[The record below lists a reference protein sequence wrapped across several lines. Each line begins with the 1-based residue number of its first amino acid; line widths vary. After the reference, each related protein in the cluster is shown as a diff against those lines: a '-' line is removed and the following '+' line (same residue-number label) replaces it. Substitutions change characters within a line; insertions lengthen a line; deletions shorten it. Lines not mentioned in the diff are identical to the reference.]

1 MSLKAL
7 TANTAP
13 EENAHLLAEDDA
25 AIFQSMF
32 GEDGVLEIGQR
43 MKATVISNNKVRVA
57 DGVVC
62 IGGHIAR
69 TVYGDYTDLTIENG
83 ESGKNRNDLII
94 GTFSTTGAGGIDTMQ
109 LTVKKGAAGTAAT
122 DPALTQGNLYTG
134 SKLREVPLWRVKIEG
149 LSITKVE
156 QLFEI
161 VPSIPTLKKELE
173 SLNGKLEDLKN
184 PNNYAWVVL
193 QSRTLPG
200 SKETYLLAESL
211 TSAVDFASATKGSA
225 AIYIKK
231 PGRYLIMSR
240 INIETTSPNVL
251 LRINRRQSAESA
263 YTAYREIGIQKNA
276 GEYSQ
281 MTLLTT
287 YDTNTAFGII
297 IKNNSP
303 SDCNVG
309 ESVICIIPI

>member
-173 SLNGKLEDLKN
+173 SLNGNKIDGSIPQTGVIILGQ
-184 PNNYAWVVL
+184 YAIQW
-193 QSRTLPG
+193 G
-200 SKETYLLAESL
+200 SNSTKSTN
-211 TSAVDFASATKGSA
+211 ATA
-225 AIYIKK
+225 DIK
-231 PGRYLIMSR
+231 
-240 INIETTSPNVL
+240 
-251 LRINRRQSAESA
+251 LRIPYESSSYFA
-263 YTAYREIGIQKNA
+263 TYSWVHNA
-276 GEYSQ
+276 NLVSKSWLGDAGGNDARTTEEFKIYMQRTNSTYPSYYLWA
-281 MTLLTT
+281 TLGKL
-287 YDTNTAFGII
+287 
-297 IKNNSP
+297 P
-303 SDCNVG
+303 
-309 ESVICIIPI
+309 

>member
-13 EENAHLLAEDDA
+13 EENAHILAEDDA

-32 GEDGVLEIGQR
+32 GEDGVLEIGQQ

-57 DGVVC
+57 DGLVC

-173 SLNGKLEDLKN
+173 SLNGKIKEQNILWEGFSYMQSGQSVNLSTPINQTKSGIVLVFSFAEN
-184 PNNYAWVVL
+184 ETAQNYAW
-193 QSRTLPG
+193 QSFFVPKALIGSRPG
-200 SKETYLLAESL
+200 EGHQFNLFWNSWSQKYLYIHNDKIVGQATNSTTQNKRFGLRKII
-211 TSAVDFASATKGSA
+211 AV
-225 AIYIKK
+225 
-231 PGRYLIMSR
+231 
-240 INIETTSPNVL
+240 
-251 LRINRRQSAESA
+251 
-263 YTAYREIGIQKNA
+263 
-276 GEYSQ
+276 
-281 MTLLTT
+281 
-287 YDTNTAFGII
+287 
-297 IKNNSP
+297 
-303 SDCNVG
+303 
-309 ESVICIIPI
+309 

>member
-173 SLNGKLEDLKN
+173 SLNGNSYKLYTGLLGGISTRPYVLKKYN
-184 PNNYAWVVL
+184 DGTFELCGNLDA
-193 QSRTLPG
+193 
-200 SKETYLLAESL
+200 
-211 TSAVDFASATKGSA
+211 SAVRLQYSNSSKVYFTTISAPIPEELTIDLDKRTQFSGSVESEGIYYLSANELTATTLTVYLSAMNYISEIHYIASGFILKGWW
-225 AIYIKK
+225 K
-231 PGRYLIMSR
+231 
-240 INIETTSPNVL
+240 
-251 LRINRRQSAESA
+251 
-263 YTAYREIGIQKNA
+263 
-276 GEYSQ
+276 
-281 MTLLTT
+281 
-287 YDTNTAFGII
+287 
-297 IKNNSP
+297 
-303 SDCNVG
+303 
-309 ESVICIIPI
+309 

>member
-32 GEDGVLEIGQR
+32 GEDGVLETGQR

-57 DGVVC
+57 DGLVC

-173 SLNGKLEDLKN
+173 SLNSNIISVEHKDIGTHE
-184 PNNYAWVVL
+184 VI
-193 QSRTLPG
+193 
-200 SKETYLLAESL
+200 
-211 TSAVDFASATKGSA
+211 KGSYTD
-225 AIYIKK
+225 INVDLTQFGMSKNISVI
-231 PGRYLIMSR
+231 PIFQGRSYAPNYGLLTLGLYEFNQNTATLRLYNADGSNREPR
-240 INIETTSPNVL
+240 INVCV
-251 LRINRRQSAESA
+251 
-263 YTAYREIGIQKNA
+263 IGFK
-276 GEYSQ
+276 
-281 MTLLTT
+281 
-287 YDTNTAFGII
+287 
-297 IKNNSP
+297 
-303 SDCNVG
+303 
-309 ESVICIIPI
+309 

>member
-161 VPSIPTLKKELE
+161 VPSIQTLKKELE
-173 SLNGKLEDLKN
+173 SLNGNIKEQNILWEGFSYMQSGQSVNLSTPINQTKSGIVLVFSFAEN
-184 PNNYAWVVL
+184 ETAQNYAW
-193 QSRTLPG
+193 QSFFVPKALIESRPG
-200 SKETYLLAESL
+200 DGHQFNLFWNTWSQKYLYIHNDKIAGQATNSTTQNKRFGLRKII
-211 TSAVDFASATKGSA
+211 AV
-225 AIYIKK
+225 
-231 PGRYLIMSR
+231 
-240 INIETTSPNVL
+240 
-251 LRINRRQSAESA
+251 
-263 YTAYREIGIQKNA
+263 
-276 GEYSQ
+276 
-281 MTLLTT
+281 
-287 YDTNTAFGII
+287 
-297 IKNNSP
+297 
-303 SDCNVG
+303 
-309 ESVICIIPI
+309 

>member
-57 DGVVC
+57 DGSVC

-173 SLNGKLEDLKN
+173 SLNGKITNGGKGYVRFPDGTQICYGTLSSTGYTSVNHNLIFAKPFIDTE
-184 PNNYAWVVL
+184 YVVIL
-193 QSRTLPG
+193 
-200 SKETYLLAESL
+200 
-211 TSAVDFASATKGSA
+211 TKGTNGKF
-225 AIYIKK
+225 IT
-231 PGRYLIMSR
+231 
-240 INIETTSPNVL
+240 EF
-251 LRINRRQSAESA
+251 
-263 YTAYREIGIQKNA
+263 
-276 GEYSQ
+276 GEYDSSGNRNRSVDKCSVHYDA
-281 MTLLTT
+281 TT
-287 YDTNTAFGII
+287 ANYTKTISWVAIGRW
-297 IKNNSP
+297 K
-303 SDCNVG
+303 
-309 ESVICIIPI
+309 

>member
-13 EENAHLLAEDDA
+13 EENAHILAEDDA

-32 GEDGVLEIGQR
+32 GDDGVLEIGQQ
-43 MKATVISNNKVRVA
+43 MKVTVISNNKVRVA

-94 GTFSTTGAGGIDTMQ
+94 GAFSTTGAGGIDTMQ
-109 LTVKKGAAGTAAT
+109 LAVKKGTAGTAAT
-122 DPALTQGNLYTG
+122 DPALTQGNLYAG

-173 SLNGKLEDLKN
+173 SLNGKITEQNTLWDGFLYMQGGQEVKLSTPIDQTKSGIVLVFSFVENEKAQD
-184 PNNYAWVVL
+184 YAWHSFFVPKALVE
-193 QSRTLPG
+193 SRPG
-200 SKETYLLAESL
+200 DGHQFNLFWNTWSQKYLYIHNDKIVGQPTNSNTQNKRFGLRKII
-211 TSAVDFASATKGSA
+211 AV
-225 AIYIKK
+225 
-231 PGRYLIMSR
+231 
-240 INIETTSPNVL
+240 
-251 LRINRRQSAESA
+251 
-263 YTAYREIGIQKNA
+263 
-276 GEYSQ
+276 
-281 MTLLTT
+281 
-287 YDTNTAFGII
+287 
-297 IKNNSP
+297 
-303 SDCNVG
+303 
-309 ESVICIIPI
+309 

>member
-13 EENAHLLAEDDA
+13 EENAHILAEDDA

-32 GEDGVLEIGQR
+32 GDDGVLEIGQQ
-43 MKATVISNNKVRVA
+43 MKVTVISNNKVRVA

-94 GTFSTTGAGGIDTMQ
+94 GAFSTTGAGGIDTMQ
-109 LTVKKGAAGTAAT
+109 LAVKKGTAGTAAT
-122 DPALTQGNLYTG
+122 DPALTQGNLYAG

-173 SLNGKLEDLKN
+173 SLNGKIKEQNTLWDGFLYMQGGQEVKLSTPIDQTKSGIVLVFSFVENEKAQD
-184 PNNYAWVVL
+184 YAWHSCFVPKTLVE
-193 QSRTLPG
+193 SRPG
-200 SKETYLLAESL
+200 DGHQFNLFWNTWSQKYLYIHNDKIVGQTTNSNTQNKRFGLRKII
-211 TSAVDFASATKGSA
+211 AV
-225 AIYIKK
+225 
-231 PGRYLIMSR
+231 
-240 INIETTSPNVL
+240 
-251 LRINRRQSAESA
+251 
-263 YTAYREIGIQKNA
+263 
-276 GEYSQ
+276 
-281 MTLLTT
+281 
-287 YDTNTAFGII
+287 
-297 IKNNSP
+297 
-303 SDCNVG
+303 
-309 ESVICIIPI
+309 

>member
-13 EENAHLLAEDDA
+13 EENAHILAEDDA

-32 GEDGVLEIGQR
+32 GDDGVLEIGQQ

-62 IGGHIAR
+62 IGGHVAR

-109 LTVKKGAAGTAAT
+109 LAVKKGTAGTAAT
-122 DPALTQGNLYTG
+122 DPALTQGNLYAG

-173 SLNGKLEDLKN
+173 SLNGKIKEQNTLWDGFLYMQGGQEVKLSTPIDQTKSGIVLVFSFVENEKAQD
-184 PNNYAWVVL
+184 YAWHSCFVPKTLVESRPGDGHQFNL
-193 QSRTLPG
+193 FWNTWSQKYLYIHNDKIVGQSTNSNTQNKRFGLR
-200 SKETYLLAESL
+200 KII
-211 TSAVDFASATKGSA
+211 AV
-225 AIYIKK
+225 
-231 PGRYLIMSR
+231 
-240 INIETTSPNVL
+240 
-251 LRINRRQSAESA
+251 
-263 YTAYREIGIQKNA
+263 
-276 GEYSQ
+276 
-281 MTLLTT
+281 
-287 YDTNTAFGII
+287 
-297 IKNNSP
+297 
-303 SDCNVG
+303 
-309 ESVICIIPI
+309 

>member
-13 EENAHLLAEDDA
+13 EENAHILAEDDA

-57 DGVVC
+57 DGSVC

-173 SLNGKLEDLKN
+173 SLNGKSIIEFGENDNGSYIKFGDGTLFMWGNAKIKFTFASGDPKFGEF
-184 PNNYAWVVL
+184 YV
-193 QSRTLPG
+193 SRSYTRNFPV
-200 SKETYLLAESL
+200 ESL
-211 TSAVDFASATKGSA
+211 TPCSVQ
-225 AIYIKK
+225 AIPYNNS
-231 PGRYLIMSR
+231 YS
-240 INIETTSPNVL
+240 L
-251 LRINRRQSAESA
+251 L
-263 YTAYREIGIQKNA
+263 
-276 GEYSQ
+276 
-281 MTLLTT
+281 LLTT
-287 YDTNTAFGII
+287 SSLNKKDFTVRLIRSGGSDFESII
-297 IKNNSP
+297 CWQAIGRWK
-303 SDCNVG
+303 
-309 ESVICIIPI
+309 

>member
-13 EENAHLLAEDDA
+13 EENAHILAEDDA

-32 GEDGVLEIGQR
+32 GEDGVLEIGQQ

-57 DGVVC
+57 DGLVC

-173 SLNGKLEDLKN
+173 SLNGKITPLTNNASRQASQAFTAGQKYYFEEDG
-184 PNNYAWVVL
+184 W
-193 QSRTLPG
+193 
-200 SKETYLLAESL
+200 
-211 TSAVDFASATKGSA
+211 
-225 AIYIKK
+225 IYF
-231 PGRYLIMSR
+231 
-240 INIETTSPNVL
+240 EC
-251 LRINRRQSAESA
+251 
-263 YTAYREIGIQKNA
+263 
-276 GEYSQ
+276 Q
-281 MTLLTT
+281 MTAASGYCRFRIFNQNGTEIFGTQLNSVA
-287 YDTNTAFGII
+287 TNQVAMQSSIYPVKKGWYTQLGQYQNAISQQFYF
-297 IKNNSP
+297 IKP
-303 SDCNVG
+303 
-309 ESVICIIPI
+309 

>member
-173 SLNGKLEDLKN
+173 SLNGKLPSEGESYIKFPDGTLMQWGKVESPKSGPSYGIINFMYPFLDKN
-184 PNNYAWVVL
+184 YFVLATPIYPNANIPTFTVSIDRNSTDKATAYF
-193 QSRTLPG
+193 RTNNT
-200 SKETYLLAESL
+200 ENL
-211 TSAVDFASATKGSA
+211 TGAFASWF
-225 AIYIKK
+225 AI
-231 PGRYLIMSR
+231 GRW
-240 INIETTSPNVL
+240 
-251 LRINRRQSAESA
+251 
-263 YTAYREIGIQKNA
+263 K
-276 GEYSQ
+276 
-281 MTLLTT
+281 
-287 YDTNTAFGII
+287 
-297 IKNNSP
+297 
-303 SDCNVG
+303 
-309 ESVICIIPI
+309 

>member
-13 EENAHLLAEDDA
+13 EENAHILAEDDA

-32 GEDGVLEIGQR
+32 GDDGVLEIGQQ

-62 IGGHIAR
+62 IGGHVAR

-109 LTVKKGAAGTAAT
+109 LAVKKGTAGTAAT
-122 DPALTQGNLYTG
+122 DPALTQGNLYAG

-173 SLNGKLEDLKN
+173 SLNGKITEQNTLWDGFLYMQGGQEVKLSTPIDQTKSGIVLVWSFVENEKAQD
-184 PNNYAWVVL
+184 YAWHSCFVPKALVE
-193 QSRTLPG
+193 SRPG
-200 SKETYLLAESL
+200 DGHQFNLFWNTWSQKYLYIHNDKIVGQTTNSNTQNKRFGLRKII
-211 TSAVDFASATKGSA
+211 AV
-225 AIYIKK
+225 
-231 PGRYLIMSR
+231 
-240 INIETTSPNVL
+240 
-251 LRINRRQSAESA
+251 
-263 YTAYREIGIQKNA
+263 
-276 GEYSQ
+276 
-281 MTLLTT
+281 
-287 YDTNTAFGII
+287 
-297 IKNNSP
+297 
-303 SDCNVG
+303 
-309 ESVICIIPI
+309 

>member
-32 GEDGVLEIGQR
+32 GEDGVLEIGQQ

-57 DGVVC
+57 DGLVC

-173 SLNGKLEDLKN
+173 SLNGKISDLLKDAIMVKTYTKDN
-184 PNNYAWVVL
+184 ISISGKTYASAIVNAPVISGYNRAMWHVDVYNATTGGTHVTNCWMTSATVTSGSDDMKVVL
-193 QSRTLPG
+193 TNSGDVPAKIKVTVKML
-200 SKETYLLAESL
+200 
-211 TSAVDFASATKGSA
+211 
-225 AIYIKK
+225 YIKT
-231 PGRYLIMSR
+231 GIM
-240 INIETTSPNVL
+240 
-251 LRINRRQSAESA
+251 
-263 YTAYREIGIQKNA
+263 
-276 GEYSQ
+276 
-281 MTLLTT
+281 
-287 YDTNTAFGII
+287 
-297 IKNNSP
+297 
-303 SDCNVG
+303 
-309 ESVICIIPI
+309 

>member
-13 EENAHLLAEDDA
+13 EENAHILAEDDT

-173 SLNGKLEDLKN
+173 SLNGNIKEQNILWEGFSYMQSGQSVNLSTPINQTKSGIVLVFSFVENEKAQD
-184 PNNYAWVVL
+184 YAWHSFFVPKAL
-193 QSRTLPG
+193 IESRPG
-200 SKETYLLAESL
+200 DGHQFNLFWNTWSQKYLYIHNDKIVGQPTNSNTQNKRFGLRKII
-211 TSAVDFASATKGSA
+211 AV
-225 AIYIKK
+225 
-231 PGRYLIMSR
+231 
-240 INIETTSPNVL
+240 
-251 LRINRRQSAESA
+251 
-263 YTAYREIGIQKNA
+263 
-276 GEYSQ
+276 
-281 MTLLTT
+281 
-287 YDTNTAFGII
+287 
-297 IKNNSP
+297 
-303 SDCNVG
+303 
-309 ESVICIIPI
+309 

>member
-13 EENAHLLAEDDA
+13 EENAHILAEDDA

-32 GEDGVLEIGQR
+32 GDDGVLEIGQQ

-62 IGGHIAR
+62 IGGHVAR

-109 LTVKKGAAGTAAT
+109 LAVKKGTAGTAAT
-122 DPALTQGNLYTG
+122 DPALTQGNLYAG

-173 SLNGKLEDLKN
+173 SLNGKL
-184 PNNYAWVVL
+184 
-193 QSRTLPG
+193 
-200 SKETYLLAESL
+200 
-211 TSAVDFASATKGSA
+211 
-225 AIYIKK
+225 
-231 PGRYLIMSR
+231 
-240 INIETTSPNVL
+240 
-251 LRINRRQSAESA
+251 
-263 YTAYREIGIQKNA
+263 
-276 GEYSQ
+276 
-281 MTLLTT
+281 
-287 YDTNTAFGII
+287 YDTGWVNCKMGNGIVASGGETPSVRKI
-297 IKNNSP
+297 GNIVFLHGTVKNNTSWETHDNIITIP
-303 SDCNVG
+303 EGFRPNLN
-309 ESVICIIPI
+309 VICIQSAGGTHRYKLQIKTSGGCMAANFTNNEHGNYKIQTGTIINFCTSWLVE

>member
-13 EENAHLLAEDDA
+13 EENAHILAEDDA

-57 DGVVC
+57 DGLVC

-173 SLNGKLEDLKN
+173 SLNGKSIFESGTSGNWKYNKWSNGDVELWYEGILPFANKTDAGLSGIFMTIANVSLPFQIKN
-184 PNNYAWVVL
+184 GV
-193 QSRTLPG
+193 T
-200 SKETYLLAESL
+200 
-211 TSAVDFASATKGSA
+211 FASLKWAYTEWCTSYLTNDNRVQIRKFSNANSA
-225 AIYIKK
+225 GITDQRCAIYVKGK
-231 PGRYLIMSR
+231 Y
-240 INIETTSPNVL
+240 
-251 LRINRRQSAESA
+251 
-263 YTAYREIGIQKNA
+263 
-276 GEYSQ
+276 
-281 MTLLTT
+281 
-287 YDTNTAFGII
+287 
-297 IKNNSP
+297 
-303 SDCNVG
+303 
-309 ESVICIIPI
+309 

>member
-13 EENAHLLAEDDA
+13 EENAHILAEDDA

-57 DGVVC
+57 DGSVC

-173 SLNGKLEDLKN
+173 SLNGKIEKPILYSSTEKQIGVTDSDQAIYRKTIYANMGGFTKPSSGYQQADLGTGVIIGKLLN
-184 PNNYAWVVL
+184 VNCHIIGFKNYALPYCANGTAWGTWLNTVEKVGTQHVL
-193 QSRTLPG
+193 RFHNNVDWGSGYTL
-200 SKETYLLAESL
+200 
-211 TSAVDFASATKGSA
+211 VAT
-225 AIYIKK
+225 ID
-231 PGRYLIMSR
+231 
-240 INIETTSPNVL
+240 
-251 LRINRRQSAESA
+251 
-263 YTAYREIGIQKNA
+263 YTK
-276 GEYSQ
+276 
-281 MTLLTT
+281 
-287 YDTNTAFGII
+287 
-297 IKNNSP
+297 
-303 SDCNVG
+303 
-309 ESVICIIPI
+309 

>member
-13 EENAHLLAEDDA
+13 EENAHILAEDDA

-32 GEDGVLEIGQR
+32 GDDGVLEIGQQ

-62 IGGHIAR
+62 IGGHVAR

-109 LTVKKGAAGTAAT
+109 LAVKKGTAGTAAT
-122 DPALTQGNLYTG
+122 DPALTQGNLYAG

-173 SLNGKLEDLKN
+173 SLNGKIKEQNTLWDGFLYMQGGQEVKLSTPIDQTKSGIVLVFSFVENEKAQD
-184 PNNYAWVVL
+184 YAWHSFFVPKPLVE
-193 QSRTLPG
+193 SRPG
-200 SKETYLLAESL
+200 DGHQFNLFWNTWSQKYLYIHNDKIVGQTTNSNTQNKRFGLRKII
-211 TSAVDFASATKGSA
+211 AV
-225 AIYIKK
+225 
-231 PGRYLIMSR
+231 
-240 INIETTSPNVL
+240 
-251 LRINRRQSAESA
+251 
-263 YTAYREIGIQKNA
+263 
-276 GEYSQ
+276 
-281 MTLLTT
+281 
-287 YDTNTAFGII
+287 
-297 IKNNSP
+297 
-303 SDCNVG
+303 
-309 ESVICIIPI
+309 